1 MNSFYDGYS
10 GDAFILMVRMLYLSF
25 LPFLFCIP
33 SFPEKDGSIRV
44 CVGKDLAGGP
54 CVTIFHAFNILIIR

>member
-10 GDAFILMVRMLYLSF
+10 GDAFILMVYSLNLSF
-25 LPFLFCIP
+25 LHPTPF
-33 SFPEKDGSIRV
+33 SRW
-44 CVGKDLAGGP
+44 GGEV

>member
-25 LPFLFCIP
+25 FPFLFCIP
-33 SFPEKDGSIRV
+33 SFPEKDGSI
-44 CVGKDLAGGP
+44 CGGGEGSGGGAL
-54 CVTIFHAFNILIIR
+54 CNYFSCI